1 MWGQWEGHS
10 TARPGLQGSAGGC
23 QPLAVPSG
31 AVARS
36 WHSASLRNPRELLPR
51 AASAGQEAL
60 TGPLCPWS
68 CWIQGRSRGRAVPG
82 ENSWKMKP
90 TNPGREHLEKETP
103 QAVFINALIKPTI
116 QISLWG
122 WTGMAPGVA
131 TLPRGPFAPRAL
143 PQQHSHPQKPPHRNL
158 HTQKPPSAR
167 AKGIPPGTISTWP
180 TKEGEKALTETWRC
194 SNNTQPRERP
204 SLMRSVM
211 ARDSHSRRF
220 GENIWTASSEPG

>member
-10 TARPGLQGSAGGC
+10 TARPGPQGSAGGC

-103 QAVFINALIKPTI
+103 QAECSLKLYQDHNPNLPLGMDRDGPRCGHTAQGSLCSQSSPTAA
-116 QISLWG
+116 Q
-122 WTGMAPGVA
+122 
-131 TLPRGPFAPRAL
+131 
-143 PQQHSHPQKPPHRNL
+143 PPTETSTHRN
-158 HTQKPPSAR
+158 PPV
-167 AKGIPPGTISTWP
+167 PEP
-180 TKEGEKALTETWRC
+180 EGSHLAPFQRGR
-194 SNNTQPRERP
+194 PRRGRK
-204 SLMRSVM
+204 L
-211 ARDSHSRRF
+211 
-220 GENIWTASSEPG
+220 